1 MRTVALIGLW
11 IALVAC
17 LWTQEPNASL
27 EPGAFGTRTGSPV
40 GIAPTPSSGG
50 SLNWLQATLA
60 LGVVAVGLR
69 YGLPKLLGWASK
81 TGNGSPVDG
90 QVKVIETRAV
100 PGGSLMLVKARDKLL
115 LVGSTPQGLQLI
127 ADLTDTLP
135 EANPA
140 PADATFE
147 QTLRRAQ
154 PYSPPSDYQ
163 RETEQQVQT
172 RLQQTRQKLE
182 TLLGRGV

>member
-1 MRTVALIGLW
+1 MRTLALIGLLVLLGS
-11 IALVAC
+11 ALWAE
-17 LWTQEPNASL
+17 EPKTEL

-40 GIAPTPSSGG
+40 AVAPTSSADG

-60 LGVVAVGLR
+60 LVVVAIGLR

-81 TGNGSPVDG
+81 TGGGSPLDG

-115 LVGSTPQGLQLI
+115 LVGSTPQGMQLL

-135 EANPA
+135 EPA
-140 PADATFE
+140 TTDTAFE
-147 QTLRRAQ
+147 QTLRHAQ
-154 PYSPPSDYQ
+154 PYTPPTDYQ
-163 RETEQQVQT
+163 RETEQQVHT

-182 TLLGRGV
+182 ALIGRSV